1 MAHIFRT
8 VVLSLLLLLILG
20 LVKNYVVPI
29 AQANSAPKQSI
40 ILSNKPMVEQVPAS
54 QGSCTTP
61 PSGDFVLD
69 QMQSWSSSANW
80 SSDRGRLAG
89 VALMSQ
95 GCRWI
100 RAKAY
105 RMIWTQ
111 ANKDWILANNNNN
124 TRRVEVIVHAFRQDS
139 NDGCIYVETKAA
151 SPWIDSNFG
160 VGAFQLF
167 AKSGCIY
174 PGFDKNEGRVV
185 ITRPDLIDITK
196 KYAATFWWN
205 DLSDRDLGEVPLA
218 FGWQDSNHN
227 NVASDDNVKKFC
239 YSADEGRTWGT
250 YVFEPWDCHNA
261 APVRLYRFPDWSGTS
276 EGFTSRDNYLA
287 DNQTGDNTALS
298 IRLNAGWRARLYTE
312 PNYSGQNELINA
324 DDPDLSNNSTGI
336 STSSIEAYTLGVAVY
351 DAVNF
356 GGSPHI
362 FAGCDSNLSD
372 NPIGDNHISSVRIP
386 PGWRLRLWDGAN
398 YTGTKVVLQG
408 IDDTNLSN
416 NKSMDN
422 RASSLCADSPQT
434 QENLGEFEDWTDE
447 D

>member
-1 MAHIFRT
+1 MLHLFRS
-8 VVLSLLLLLILG
+8 LCFSLLLLSILVLG
-20 LVKNYVVPI
+20 KSYTSPI
-29 AQANSAPKQSI
+29 AEANSAPNPSVVMP
-40 ILSNKPMVEQVPAS
+40 SNPAVEQVPTT
-54 QGSCTTP
+54 QGSCATP
-61 PSGDFVLD
+61 PGGDFVLD
-69 QMQSWSSSANW
+69 QVQRWSSSANW
-80 SSDRGRLAG
+80 SPDRGRLAG

-124 TRRVEVIVHAFRQDS
+124 NRRVEIIVHAFRQDS
-139 NDGCIYVETKAA
+139 NDGCIYIKTQAV
-151 SPWIDSNFG
+151 SPWIESNFDG
-160 VGAFQLF
+160 FERF

-174 PGFDKNEGRVV
+174 PGFSNNEGRVV
-185 ITRPDLIDITK
+185 ITRPDLIDTTK
-196 KYAATFWWN
+196 KYAATYWWN
-205 DLSDRDLGEVPLA
+205 DLGDRDFGEVPLA
-218 FGWQDSNHN
+218 FGWQDQNHN
-227 NVASDDNVKKFC
+227 NVAPDDNVKKFC
-239 YSADEGRTWGT
+239 FGADEGRTWGT

-261 APVRLYRFPDWSGTS
+261 APVRLYRFPDMAGTS

-312 PNYSGQNELINA
+312 PNFSGQNELINA
-324 DDPDLSNNSTGI
+324 DDPDLSNNSVGT

-351 DAVNF
+351 DATNF
-356 GGSPHI
+356 QSSPHI
-362 FAGCDSNLSD
+362 FAVCDSDLSD
-372 NPIGDNHISSVRIP
+372 NPIGDNRISSVRIP

-408 IDDTNLSN
+408 IDDTNLSD

-422 RASSLCADSPQT
+422 RASSLCADSPQS
-434 QENLGEFEDWTDE
+434 QENAGEFGDWTDE
-447 D
+447 